1 MDGEQYH
8 HLFGTLYC
16 RTIMKALGEKRTLS
30 EVRNMGAL
38 AASYPFVL
46 YSDLY
51 DFGDFL
57 TGTVNAGFSGLLWA
71 PELRHAESSDEL
83 IRRLQLTAFSAQS
96 LVNAWYLDKMPWLDI
111 NATDAVREILKIR
124 MRFLPYLY
132 TAFCDYHKNGK
143 PPVRALVCDYPD
155 AADISDE
162 YLFGDIL
169 VAPIAPGET
178 GRTVKLPKGEWYG
191 FFDGKRCSGGEH
203 YTETAGVPLYVRAGT
218 IIPVAEPVQCVSP
231 DTVFDITLRAF
242 GDCTDAVCRL
252 ADDGGLTDKAACRVI
267 TLRLG
272 KGTVTAGRYRITGG
286 AVLDTV

>member
-1 MDGEQYH
+1 M
-8 HLFGTLYC
+8 C
-16 RTIMKALGEKRTLS
+16 
-30 EVRNMGAL
+30 
-38 AASYPFVL
+38 
-46 YSDLY
+46 
-51 DFGDFL
+51 
-57 TGTVNAGFSGLLWA
+57 
-71 PELRHAESSDEL
+71 
-83 IRRLQLTAFSAQS
+83 
-96 LVNAWYLDKMPWLDI
+96 
-111 NATDAVREILKIR
+111 
-124 MRFLPYLY
+124 FLPYLY

-178 GRTVKLPKGEWYG
+178 GRTVKLPEGEWYG

-286 AVLDTV
+286 AVSDTV